1 MNNVERTLLSMAIEV
16 VKSHNGKNEF
26 MSYEEALARY
36 KGGVAVAKAIGMS
49 DEKIAEI
56 EKEAKREFY
65 GE

>member
-1 MNNVERTLLSMAIEV
+1 MNNVERALRAMAIEV
-16 VKSHNGKNEF
+16 IKAYNGKNEF

-56 EKEAKREFY
+56 EKEAKRSN
-65 GE
+65 